1 MKGLY
6 LILSLFLFVGL
17 TACEEVV
24 DLKVPDSDRFFVV
37 DAILTNKP
45 GAQYIRL
52 YKSQNYFDNS
62 LPEGILGAKVVV
74 SDNSGNQFEFK
85 ENQSQKGLYEWKP
98 VGNQVLGKVG
108 STYQLSIEWN
118 GEQIE
123 ALSKMNRVPLI
134 DSIRYKK
141 STANFRQRG
150 EGKPDE
156 GYEAHFYARDP
167 IGVGDCYRLLTYK
180 NGKLFDG
187 PSNLTVMFDS
197 NFQKGAQG
205 DGLMFISPVRSSISP
220 ELYLDGDSLK
230 VELLSI
236 TEGQFDFY
244 FQARQEL
251 NNAGLFSRPAA
262 NIPTNVVNK
271 NKSSKWQG
279 AGWFGMSA
287 VSAKTIKI
295 EASKA
300 NKKLY

>member
-1 MKGLY
+1 MRGLY
-6 LILSLFLFVGL
+6 LVLSFFLFVGL

-24 DLKVPDSDRFFVV
+24 DLKVPDTDRFFVV
-37 DAILTNKP
+37 NAVLTNQVKT
-45 GAQYIRL
+45 QSIQL
-52 YKSQNYFDNS
+52 FKSQNYFDNNP
-62 LPEGILGAKVVV
+62 PESIQGAKVVV
-74 SDNSGNQFEFK
+74 TDNAGNRFEFT
-85 ENQSQKGLYEWKP
+85 ENASVKGLYEWRP

-108 STYQLSIEWN
+108 SSYQLSIDWN
-118 GEQIE
+118 GEQFE
-123 ALSKMNRVPLI
+123 AFSKMHRVPPI

-141 STANFRQRG
+141 ETANLRQRG

-156 GYEAHFYARDP
+156 GFEAHFYARDP
-167 IGVGDCYRLLTYK
+167 IGVGDCYRLRTYK

-187 PSNLTVMFDS
+187 PNNLTVMFDS

-220 ELYLDGDSLK
+220 ELYLDGDSLT

-279 AGWFGMSA
+279 AGWFGVSA
-287 VSAKTIKI
+287 VSRSTIKI

-300 NKKLY
+300 SKKLY

>member
-1 MKGLY
+1 MRGLY
-6 LILSLFLFVGL
+6 LVLSFFLFVGL

-24 DLKVPDSDRFFVV
+24 DLKVPDTDRFFVV
-37 DAILTNKP
+37 NAVLTNQVKT
-45 GAQYIRL
+45 QSIQL
-52 YKSQNYFDNS
+52 FKSQNYFDNNP
-62 LPEGILGAKVVV
+62 PESIQGAKVVV
-74 SDNSGNQFEFK
+74 TDNAGNRFEFT
-85 ENQSQKGLYEWKP
+85 ENASVKGLYEWRP

-108 STYQLSIEWN
+108 SSYQLSIDWN
-118 GEQIE
+118 GEQFE
-123 ALSKMNRVPLI
+123 AFSKMNRVPPI

-141 STANFRQRG
+141 ETANLRQRG

-156 GYEAHFYARDP
+156 GFEAHFYARDP
-167 IGVGDCYRLLTYK
+167 IGVGDCYRLRTYK

-187 PSNLTVMFDS
+187 SNNLTVMFDS

-220 ELYLDGDSLK
+220 ELYLDGDSLT

-279 AGWFGMSA
+279 AGWFGVSA
-287 VSAKTIKI
+287 VSRSTIKI

-300 NKKLY
+300 SKKLY